1 MQFMGI
7 IYLNNAATSHP
18 KPEKVSEATLNAL
31 QSIPPAELR
40 SNLNGNGLDLLHKA
54 RCTISDYFNFGDQY
68 SLIFTSGGTESL
80 NLIIR
85 GTIQANAHVITTAA
99 EHNAVLRPLNWLK
112 NQKGIELSILP
123 VSEVGWLDPQ
133 LLKDAIKPETK
144 AFIISHV
151 SNVTGVIQDLF
162 SISQICCEKDILL
175 FVDGCQGSGNVTVDF
190 REFKCDAYIFTG
202 HKGLMGPPGTGGI
215 IIKNSLIDDITPLH
229 FGGVGYAAE
238 KPLFVND
245 FPAKF
250 EVGTQNYT
258 GFAGLEAGIEWLE
271 ETKANNLNVPDLGT
285 ELAKAISELP
295 GLGVIKGNSKAWF
308 PGIVSFTIQGLDSQE
323 IAGFLS
329 EEHGIICRSG
339 YCCAPLIH
347 KFIGSQDS
355 GVVRLSPGRFNTRD
369 DINLAIE
376 AIRGVCKLAV

>member
-1 MQFMGI
+1 MGI

-40 SNLNGNGLDLLHKA
+40 SNLSDNGTDLLHRA
-54 RCTISDYFNFGDQY
+54 RCTISDFFNLGDQC

-85 GTIQANAHVITTAA
+85 GTIQENDHVITTAA

-112 NQKGIELSILP
+112 AKKGIEITTLP
-123 VSEVGWLDPQ
+123 VSEFGWVDPQ
-133 LLKDAIKPETK
+133 SLKDAIRPETK
-144 AFIISHV
+144 AFIIGHV
-151 SNVTGVIQDLF
+151 SNVTGTIQDLF
-162 SISQICCEKDILL
+162 SISLICQENGILL
-175 FVDGCQGSGNVTVDF
+175 LIDGCQGSGNVNVNF
-190 REFKCDAYIFTG
+190 REFGCAAYVFTG

-215 IIKNSLIDDITPLH
+215 IIKNSLINDTSPLH

-238 KPLFVND
+238 KPLFVDD

-250 EVGTQNYT
+250 EVGTQNYP
-258 GFAGLEAGIEWLE
+258 GFAGLEAGIEWLQ
-271 ETKANNLNVPDLGT
+271 ETDTNDSKVPEMGT
-285 ELAKAISELP
+285 ELAEAISELP
-295 GLGVIKGNSKAWF
+295 GLRVIKGNSKAWF

-347 KFIGSQDS
+347 KYIGSQDS

>member
-1 MQFMGI
+1 MQFMGL

-31 QSIPPAELR
+31 LSIPPAELR
-40 SNLNGNGLDLLHKA
+40 SNLSDNGIDLLHKS
-54 RCTISDYFNFGDQY
+54 RYTISDYFNFGDQY
-68 SLIFTSGGTESL
+68 SLIFTSGGTEAL

-85 GTIQANAHVITTAA
+85 GAIQENTHVITTAA
-99 EHNAVLRPLNWLK
+99 EHNAVLRPLHWLNNK
-112 NQKGIELSILP
+112 KGIEISILP
-123 VSEVGWLDPQ
+123 VSKSGWVDPQ
-133 LLKDAIKPETK
+133 SLKDAIRPETK
-144 AFIISHV
+144 AFIIGHV
-151 SNVTGVIQDLF
+151 SNVTGIIQDLI
-162 SISQICCEKDILL
+162 SISKICQENGVLL
-175 FVDGCQGSGNVTVDF
+175 FVDGCQGSGNVNTDF
-190 REFKCDAYIFTG
+190 RKFSCDAYVFTG

-215 IIKNSLIDDITPLH
+215 IIKNSLIEVTSPLH

-238 KPLFVND
+238 KPLFVDD

-250 EVGTQNYT
+250 EVGTQNYP
-258 GFAGLEAGIEWLE
+258 GFAGLEAGIEWLQE
-271 ETKANNLNVPDLGT
+271 AATNDLQNADLGT
-285 ELAKAISELP
+285 ELAEAISELP
-295 GLGVIKGNSKAWF
+295 GLRVINGNSKDWF

-329 EEHGIICRSG
+329 EEYGIICRSG

-347 KFIGSQDS
+347 KYIGSQDS